1 MKKTNGQG
9 LSSEEIE
16 KIKQAFDVFD
26 SNGTGKIDPKELKT
40 AMQSLGFDNK
50 NPTIYQVVADLDTP
64 ESERNGGISFDS
76 FVEAINNKL
85 SEKDSEESYRRI
97 FDLIIDDPNADSI
110 TLNSL
115 KRITKELGDNLSDQE
130 LKDLIQRAAKNRTE
144 ITFEDFCDVMTKKSY
159 S

>member
-1 MKKTNGQG
+1 
-9 LSSEEIE
+9 
-16 KIKQAFDVFD
+16 
-26 SNGTGKIDPKELKT
+26 
-40 AMQSLGFDNK
+40 MQSLGFDNK